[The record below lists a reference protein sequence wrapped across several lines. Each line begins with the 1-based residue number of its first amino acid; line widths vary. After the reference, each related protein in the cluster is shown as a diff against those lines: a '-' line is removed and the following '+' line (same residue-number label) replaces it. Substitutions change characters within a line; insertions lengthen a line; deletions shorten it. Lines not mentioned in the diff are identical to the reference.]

1 VALGPVIDEKQRDK
15 VHSLVTSSIRAG
27 ARLAAGGTYEGLFYR
42 PTVLAGVSPEMP
54 AYAQEVFG
62 PVAPVIT
69 FSDVDQAVAL
79 ARDTEYG
86 LSLGI
91 LSADVARALAIADRV
106 PSGLVHI
113 NDQTVSDEAV
123 APFGGVGASGTGS
136 RFGGPGANIEAF
148 TETQWLT
155 IQGSITP
162 YPF

>member
-1 VALGPVIDEKQRDK
+1 MALGPVIDEKQRDK

-79 ARDTEYG
+79 ARTRSTG
-86 LSLGI
+86 CPWAF
-91 LSADVARALAIADRV
+91 SAPTSRALAIQ
-106 PSGLVHI
+106 P
-113 NDQTVSDEAV
+113 T
-123 APFGGVGASGTGS
+123 ASPAASCTSTTRRSATRRS
-136 RFGGPGANIEAF
+136 RRSAG
-148 TETQWLT
+148 
-155 IQGSITP
+155 
-162 YPF
+162 